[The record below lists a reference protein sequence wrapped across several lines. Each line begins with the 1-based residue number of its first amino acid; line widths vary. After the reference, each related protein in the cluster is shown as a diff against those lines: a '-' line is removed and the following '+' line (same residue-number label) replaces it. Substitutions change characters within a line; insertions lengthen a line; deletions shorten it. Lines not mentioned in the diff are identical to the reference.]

1 MSRMFNYLKLIWP
14 LNHVQL
20 IIIALRQFNQTM
32 AYRLRRYFVWKLE
45 PTGTC
50 ANKVLEDDEIL
61 QFLGS
66 LSLLL

>member
-1 MSRMFNYLKLIWP
+1 MSSKTYLAFKHHI
-14 LNHVQL
+14 QL
-20 IIIALRQFNQTM
+20 IIIAPGQFNQSL
-32 AYRLRRYFVWKLE
+32 AYRSRRYFVWKLE

-50 ANKVLEDDEIL
+50 ANKVLENDEIL